1 MENGFKWKLE
11 YLRVMTPVFLF
22 TLNLLAGIL
31 LANQREIITKISDM
45 DNKIFLH
52 LTNDEIHT
60 PRQFVVSKEQFDLY
74 QKMRNDQLDEIRK
87 CQQEIKNSLSNIE
100 QRLYR

>member
-31 LANQREIITKISDM
+31 LTNQREIITKISDM